1 MRQPRLTTA
10 RLVLRPCSEQD
21 VSALVTLAGDARIA
35 ATTGTVPH
43 PYTEAAAHSWLAT
56 HAPAWA
62 ADSQVHFAIVA
73 RHDDELRGVIS
84 LRRDGEDTANV
95 GYWIG
100 VPFWGQGLATEAC
113 AALVA
118 FGFEH
123 WALAAINGRH
133 LPENPASGRVL
144 LKNGFLARGRVR
156 VPFPIRGR
164 DEDLDTYQLTYEGWL
179 AGSLLRPLG

>member
-1 MRQPRLTTA
+1 MQQPRLTTA
-10 RLVLRPCSEQD
+10 RLVLRPCTAGD
-21 VSALVTLAGDARIA
+21 AAALVTLAGDILIA
-35 ATTGTVPH
+35 ATTGTIPH
-43 PYTEAAAHSWLAT
+43 PYTEEAARSWLAS

-62 ADSQVHFAIVA
+62 AGSQAHFAIVE
-73 RHDDELRGVIS
+73 RHRDELRGVIS

-100 VPFWGQGLATEAC
+100 VPYWGQGLATEAC

-144 LKNGFLARGRVR
+144 LKNGFTVHGRVR
-156 VPFPIRGR
+156 VPFPLRGR

-179 AGSLLRPLG
+179 VGNLARPLD